1 MNKKYKK
8 VTTEEHG
15 QFRKI
20 KQSSWHRMAISVILG
35 TIAAYVVV
43 SIIKIEVKGRH
54 LLKTADQWRELMAE
68 RPYERR
74 ETDARSPCPMLNTL
88 ANHGLIARDGRNIKS
103 DDLFNAL
110 MLMGAPPTVTV
121 GILKFVYTQLK
132 EANPEGSF
140 LSQFGEMPTLDL
152 DRLTIPGILEH
163 DVSLTRND
171 ITQEPHST
179 SNVIPEY
186 VHRMLRLAEISN
198 NGTKNEGTFTRKNEN
213 DARRIRWLESKKFN
227 RYLHLNFFSQVCKH
241 CTLIKWMY

>member
-1 MNKKYKK
+1 MGKKYKK
-8 VTTEEHG
+8 VNNAEERDG
-15 QFRKI
+15 QSQKSKHHSGYRFI
-20 KQSSWHRMAISVILG
+20 ISLILG
-35 TIAAYVVV
+35 AIAAYAVV
-43 SIIKIEVKGRH
+43 SIMMIEVRGRR
-54 LLKTADQWRELMAE
+54 LLKTADQWREFIAE

-132 EANPEGSF
+132 EANPEDTF
-140 LSQFGEMPTLDL
+140 FSQFGEMPTLDL
-152 DRLTIPGILEH
+152 DRLTIPGVLEH

-171 ITQEPHST
+171 MTQEPHNT

-198 NGTKNEGTFTRKNEN
+198 NGTTSEGKFTRKNEN
-213 DARRIRWLESKKFN
+213 DARRLRWLESTKFN
-227 RYLHLNFFSQVCKH
+227 RYLHLNLFSQVC
-241 CTLIKWMY
+241 TYGF